1 MIDKQT
7 YEDIKQKQREGH
19 TFTYI
24 TMALDLDDDIV
35 KIVMDTKNYA
45 EFEQSMQEITI

>member
-1 MIDKQT
+1 MIDQSA
-7 YEDIKQKQREGH
+7 YNEIKQKQREGH

-35 KIVMDTKNYA
+35 KIAMNTKNYVD
-45 EFEQSMQEITI
+45 FEQSMQEITN